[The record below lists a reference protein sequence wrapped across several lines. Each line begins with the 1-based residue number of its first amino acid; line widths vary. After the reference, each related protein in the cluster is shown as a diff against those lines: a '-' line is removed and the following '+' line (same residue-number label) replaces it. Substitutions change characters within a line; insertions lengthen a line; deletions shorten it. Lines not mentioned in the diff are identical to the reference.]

1 MTRPNQPH
9 VLSRRQFLRRAGT
22 IGLVALTKSSAWTA
36 APGTGSSFSPFVAF
50 DREIQ
55 KFMQVRN
62 IPGGALAVLKDG
74 RLVYTRGYGWADREN
89 KVPVKPTSLFRIAS
103 ISKPFT
109 AVAVLKLVETAKLD
123 LKACLFELLDLGAEV
138 LPAPGGKLDER
149 WKQITVRHLLNHTGG
164 WDRDKSF
171 DPMFRPRE
179 IATAFGLPSPPAPRV
194 IIRYMLGKPLD
205 FDPPTHYAYSNFG
218 FCVLGRVIEKIAG

>member
-55 KFMQVRN
+55 EFMSARN
-62 IPGGALAVLKDG
+62 VPGGALAVLKDA

-89 KVPVKPTSLFRIAS
+89 KSPVKPTSLFRIAS

-109 AVAVLKLVETAKLD
+109 AVAVLKLVEEQKLELD
-123 LKACLFELLDLGAEV
+123 APVWDLLDLASWV
-138 LPAPGGKLDER
+138 PGGKNSDER
-149 WKQITVRHLLNHTGG
+149 WKQISVRHLLNHTG
-164 WDRDKSF
+164 
-171 DPMFRPRE
+171 
-179 IATAFGLPSPPAPRV
+179 
-194 IIRYMLGKPLD
+194 
-205 FDPPTHYAYSNFG
+205 
-218 FCVLGRVIEKIAG
+218 